1 VDGKS
6 KARSYSQD
14 DAKQGDSDMAGV
26 CPSQPTLTKAEREAI
41 KQAADDY
48 GDNDMDAGCHHIA
61 ATLRGLLERTK

>member
-1 VDGKS
+1 VDDKS
-6 KARSYSQD
+6 KPQSYSHD
-14 DAKQGDSDMAGV
+14 DAR
-26 CPSQPTLTKAEREAI
+26 PSQPTLTDAEREAI